1 VEGYKFK
8 YKRKF
13 FWKSYLV
20 KGHKFE
26 ENQNKMVLYFPNG
39 GLREV
44 KNWNDCEIKLGVDWV
59 AFTKTQI
66 KREAGESD

>member
-1 VEGYKFK
+1 MEGYKFK

-44 KNWNDCEIKLGVDWV
+44 KNWNDCEKKLGVDWV

>member
-1 VEGYKFK
+1 MEGYKFK

-44 KNWNDCEIKLGVDWV
+44 KNWNDCEIK
-59 AFTKTQI
+59 
-66 KREAGESD
+66 